1 MTVTKPSAWLKLLLA
16 VDIAAGVTVRRTVLA
31 AVAALALSV
40 PMVALNAPAAQ
51 ANHDNDCNTTSW
63 TWPVCE
69 ISRPSIP
76 RFDVQG
82 PRPDL
87 TPKESAWC
95 RNNYIKASGS
105 GYIYWA
111 LTQNIKYDISFW
123 PDYYSR
129 YYQAMYWDGG
139 KWAWVPVSSSYP
151 NVALGQRVACD
162 A

>member
-1 MTVTKPSAWLKLLLA
+1 MM
-16 VDIAAGVTVRRTVLA
+16 RRTVLA
-31 AVAALALSV
+31 AVATLALSV
-40 PMVALNAPAAQ
+40 PMVAVNASAAQ
-51 ANHDNDCNTTSW
+51 AGHDCNMSNW

-105 GYIYWA
+105 GYVYWA
-111 LTQNIKYDISFW
+111 LTQNTKYDISWW

-129 YYQAMYWDGG
+129 YYTAMYWDGR
-139 KWAWVPVSSSYP
+139 KWAWVPANSSYP
-151 NVALGQRVACD
+151 NVALGQRVNCD

>member
-1 MTVTKPSAWLKLLLA
+1 MTATTTRSTISRLIAVTRRLRRVLLA
-16 VDIAAGVTVRRTVLA
+16 GAAA
-31 AVAALALSV
+31 AAMSV
-40 PMVALNAPAAQ
+40 PIVVASAPAAQ
-51 ANHDNDCNTTSW
+51 ADHDCNMSSW

-95 RNNYIKASGS
+95 RSKYIKASGS
-105 GYIYWA
+105 GYVYWA
-111 LTQNIKYDISFW
+111 LTQNTKYDLSFW

-129 YYQAMYWDGG
+129 YYQLMYWTGTA
-139 KWAWVPVSSSYP
+139 WAWVPVNRSYP
-151 NVALGQRVACD
+151 NVPVGQRVYCD

>member
-1 MTVTKPSAWLKLLLA
+1 MTVTNSRTKPKRLA
-16 VDIAAGVTVRRTVLA
+16 AAGVTVRRVLMA
-31 AVAALALSV
+31 GATALALSV
-40 PMVALNAPAAQ
+40 PMVAVNAPAAH
-51 ANHDNDCNTTSW
+51 ADHDSCNTTSW

-69 ISRPSIP
+69 IRRPSIP

-95 RNNYIKASGS
+95 RSTYIKASAS
-105 GYIYWA
+105 GYVYWA
-111 LTQNIKYDISFW
+111 LTQNTKYDISFW

-129 YYQAMYWDGG
+129 YYQAMYWDGRR
-139 KWAWVPVSSSYP
+139 WAWVPVNSSYP
-151 NVALGQRVACD
+151 NVPLGLRVNCD